1 MVGIQITPD
10 QWVFWQFEAWPAVK
24 LNATLVFTWLI
35 MAILVI
41 GSAWVTRGLTT
52 ETQISRFQNL
62 VEVLVTGMRDQIR
75 DVSRQDPGPYL
86 PFVGTLFLFI
96 ATANLLSV
104 VPGYRP
110 PTGSLST
117 TAALATCVF
126 VAVPL
131 YGIASQGLGQYLKHY
146 IQPTVLMLP
155 FNVIGEFSRT
165 LALAVR
171 LYGNMMS
178 GTVIAAILIGFVP
191 LFVPVLMQ
199 LLGLLTGMIQAYI
212 FAVLA
217 MVYIASA
224 TRVIRGSEGGEPS
237 AEELPDDDQKPEDQ
251 PPEDQQPVN
260 NTRNGIEQDQQ
271 NRRGSEQ
278 GGGRTETQR
287 TETQSHGNSNDNEE

>member
-1 MVGIQITPD
+1 MEGMQISTD
-10 QWVFWQFEAWPAVK
+10 EWIFWQSQTWPSVK
-24 LNATLVFTWLI
+24 LNATIVFSWLV
-35 MAILVI
+35 MAILAI
-41 GSAWVTRGLTT
+41 GSWLVTRRLTT
-52 ETQISRFQNL
+52 GTEIPRFQNVL
-62 VEVLVTGMRDQIR
+62 EVLVTGMRDQIR
-75 DVSRQDPGPYL
+75 DVSRQDPGAYL

-96 ATANLLSV
+96 AMATLLSV

-131 YGIASQGLGQYLKHY
+131 YGVASQGLGGYLKHY

-155 FNVIGEFSRT
+155 FNIIGELSRT

-178 GTVIAAILIGFVP
+178 GTVIAAILLGFVP
-191 LFVPVLMQ
+191 LFVPILMQ

-217 MVYIASA
+217 MVYISSA
-224 TRVIRGSEGGEPS
+224 TKVLRETEEKQQVEEKGSGTNCAKHPKGRSGNWSPTPFPQEDDDADNRKQPPDSQEGGG
-237 AEELPDDDQKPEDQ
+237 
-251 PPEDQQPVN
+251 
-260 NTRNGIEQDQQ
+260 NG
-271 NRRGSEQ
+271 
-278 GGGRTETQR
+278 
-287 TETQSHGNSNDNEE
+287 